1 MMPETITFFHMKPIL
16 LPLLVA
22 AAAALSLTSCQT
34 KKGTDTADM
43 VALDYPF
50 DEHGNYI
57 EAKAQKLPKSTSKPV
72 TTAMNT
78 PPPAMKQPAP
88 LPDTNYAPMQD
99 VVPPP
104 PPNVASNN
112 AMPPRPPAATG
123 GSTSSGTSKPRPPVA
138 DSGSSGSSSHGGKP
152 KPKSSSSSSYTVVKG
167 DTLSEIASKSGT
179 SVAAIRNA
187 NGLSNT
193 NLIRVGQKLKLPS
206 GSKSIPSASSSKPKS
221 GSTKSSGTSSKSGGS
236 YTVKPGDS
244 LWEIAHKN
252 KTSVDAIKRANGLK
266 SDALKPGQK
275 LTLP

>member
-1 MMPETITFFHMKPIL
+1 MKPNL
-16 LPLLVA
+16 LPLVFA
-22 AAAALSLTSCQT
+22 AFAAISFTSCQT
-34 KKGTDTADM
+34 KKGGDTADM

-57 EAKAQKLPKSTSKPV
+57 ESKAQKLPKSTSKPV
-72 TTAMNT
+72 TMASNT
-78 PPPAMKQPAP
+78 PPPTSRQPAP

-104 PPNVASNN
+104 PSVAANN
-112 AMPPRPPAATG
+112 SLPPRPPAATG
-123 GSTSSGTSKPRPPVA
+123 SSTSSGTTKPRPQV
-138 DSGSSGSSSHGGKP
+138 SGTG
-152 KPKSSSSSSYTVVKG
+152 SSSSSGKSKPKTGSTTSYTVVRG
-167 DTLSEIASKSGT
+167 DTLSEIASKNGT
-179 SVAAIRNA
+179 TVAAIRST

-206 GSKSIPSASSSKPKS
+206 GSKAVATSSKSKP
-221 GSTKSSGTSSKSGGS
+221 GSTKSTKSTGTTSKSGGS
-236 YTVKPGDS
+236 YTVKSGDS

-252 KTSVDAIKRANGLK
+252 KTSVDALKRANGLK